1 MKRITK
7 ALAVLA
13 AVTTTALSAMSVNA
27 EETTEPMTE
36 PVVTESAED
45 ATEPVTTSAEETT
58 EAETTAQTTVTSA
71 LTETTTTEATRPH
84 AVIIFESGPAMVPN
98 WKSENIWTEGTHTR
112 TFDLTSYNYE
122 SEPHIFGDFC
132 GLFCGDE
139 EIDRDCYSVQY
150 DKDKSITFTFNEN
163 FRKKYEEGS
172 YFFTVEFE
180 NITMRSWFEFVL
192 ASPRTAD
199 KNTGSPKT
207 GDKGV
212 SLASSLLLLSGTGIL
227 ISRKR
232 KN

>member
-13 AVTTTALSAMSVNA
+13 AVTAIALSALSVSAEDTTEPVTEPAVTTTA
-27 EETTEPMTE
+27 EETTEP
-36 PVVTESAED
+36 
-45 ATEPVTTSAEETT
+45 TTSAAETT
-58 EAETTAQTTVTSA
+58 ESETTVQTTVTTA
-71 LTETTTTEATRPH
+71 PTETTTAEATRPH
-84 AVIIFESGPAMVPN
+84 GIILFESGPVFDPN

-132 GLFCGDE
+132 GLFCRGK
-139 EIDRDCYSVQY
+139 EIESDCYSVEY
-150 DKDKSITFTFNEN
+150 DRDKSITFTFNEN
-163 FRKKYEEGS
+163 FRKKHEEGS
-172 YFFTVEFE
+172 YWFTVEFE
-180 NITMRSWFEFVL
+180 NMTMRGWFEFVL

-212 SLASSLLLLSGTGIL
+212 SLASSLLLLSGAGVL